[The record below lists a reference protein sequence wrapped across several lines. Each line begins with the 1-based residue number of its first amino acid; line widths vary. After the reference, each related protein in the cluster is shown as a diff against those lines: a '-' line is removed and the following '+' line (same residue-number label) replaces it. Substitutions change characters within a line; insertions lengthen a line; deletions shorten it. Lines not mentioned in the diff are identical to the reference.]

1 MRHIARM
8 SPAQR
13 HLTRAAPDTA
23 QGFVSRW
30 ATVGGLRLHVR
41 SRFADAGV
49 PWVLLHGLAVS
60 HRYLMPTAAALT
72 GGPVHVPDLPGF
84 GLSGK
89 PRQVHDVAQH
99 CAAVAAW
106 MDADGITGA
115 HVLGNSFGCQIAV
128 ELAVRRP
135 DLVRALVLVGP
146 TVDPAAP
153 TATGQARRWLADL
166 AWEDPRQ
173 ARIIARDVR
182 DARPRRILRTLRLSV
197 LHRIDHRL
205 PLVQAPVLFLRG
217 EHDPIAPPRWLRQAA
232 GLTPRAATQVVP
244 AAAHNAI
251 TTAGAVVA
259 RQAMTFAVGTTATG

>member
-1 MRHIARM
+1 M

-13 HLTRAAPDTA
+13 HLTRAAPRPA

-30 ATVGGLRLHVR
+30 TAVGGLRLHVR
-41 SRFADAGV
+41 SRTADTGR

-89 PRQVHDVAQH
+89 PREVYDVEHH

-106 MDADGITGA
+106 MDTEGLTGA
-115 HVLGNSFGCQIAV
+115 RVLGNSFGCQVAV

-153 TATGQARRWLADL
+153 TATGQARRWLVDL
-166 AWEDPRQ
+166 AGEDPHQ
-173 ARIIARDVR
+173 ARISAADVR
-182 DARPRRILRTLRLSV
+182 DAGVRRILTTLRLSV
-197 LHRIDHRL
+197 RHRIDRRL
-205 PLVQAPVLFLRG
+205 PLVQAPVLLLRG
-217 EHDPIAPPRWLRQAA
+217 EHDPIAPPAWIEQAA
-232 GLTPRAATQVVP
+232 RLTPEAVTGVVP
-244 AAAHNAI
+244 GAAHNAI
-251 TTAGAVVA
+251 TTAGSVVA
-259 RQAMTFAVGTTATG
+259 RLATEFGARRETPI

>member
-1 MRHIARM
+1 MT
-8 SPAQR
+8 PAQR
-13 HLTRAAPDTA
+13 HLANAAPRTS

-30 ATVGGLRLHVR
+30 VPVGGLRLHVR
-41 SRFADAGV
+41 SRTADAGP

-60 HRYLMPTAAALT
+60 HRYLMPTAAALR

-89 PRQVHDVAQH
+89 PRQVFDVEQH

-106 MDADGITGA
+106 MDVEGIAGA
-115 HVLGNSFGCQIAV
+115 RVLGNSFGCQVAV

-135 DLVRALVLVGP
+135 DLVSALVLVGP

-153 TATGQARRWLADL
+153 TASAQALRWVTDL
-166 AWEDPRQ
+166 AWEDPWQ
-173 ARIIARDVR
+173 ARIIAADVR
-182 DARPRRILRTLRLSV
+182 DARPRRILATLRLSV
-197 LHRIDHRL
+197 RHRIDHRL

-232 GLTPRAATQVVP
+232 GLAPRAAANVVP

-251 TTAGAVVA
+251 TTAGTVVA
-259 RQAMTFAVGTTATG
+259 HQAMAFTARAAAN

>member
-1 MRHIARM
+1 M
-8 SPAQR
+8 SPTQR
-13 HLTRAAPDTA
+13 HLARAAPRTA

-30 ATVGGLRLHVR
+30 TAVGGLRMHAR
-41 SRFADAGV
+41 SRAATTGR

-89 PRQVHDVAQH
+89 PRLVLSVEQH

-106 MDADGITGA
+106 MDAEHVTGA
-115 HVLGNSFGCQIAV
+115 RVLGNSFGCQVAV

-135 DLVRALVLVGP
+135 DLVSALILVGP

-166 AWEDPRQ
+166 AWEDARQ
-173 ARIIARDVR
+173 ARIIAADVR
-182 DARPRRILRTLRLSV
+182 DARPRRVLATLRLSV
-197 LHRIDHRL
+197 RHHIDQRL

-217 EHDPIAPPRWLRQAA
+217 EHDPIAPSRWIEQAA
-232 GLTPRAATQVVP
+232 RLTPVAATGVVP

-251 TTAGAVVA
+251 TTAGTVVA
-259 RQAMTFAVGTTATG
+259 RQAMAFADREAARK